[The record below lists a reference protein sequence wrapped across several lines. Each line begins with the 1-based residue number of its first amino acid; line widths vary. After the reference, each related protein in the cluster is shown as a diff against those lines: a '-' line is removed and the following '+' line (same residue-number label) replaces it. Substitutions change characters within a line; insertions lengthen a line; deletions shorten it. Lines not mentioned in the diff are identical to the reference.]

1 MMIKTEKTEKWPL
14 VSHPAS
20 GGSSD
25 ALQVGRG
32 CYPSP
37 PIQLSLLMGKN
48 CCTRW
53 SSDPSSPDS
62 SSSGSPIPVSLST
75 VGHSTSIDIRLKKD
89 LQESYI
95 PYSKLNLI
103 AHLLYLNHQS
113 SSLRY
118 QPLTHS
124 HYHKQSHSAV
134 TSASVMSAATSLLH
148 RSHNGSALANALLS
162 LALPQNNP
170 IPIPT
175 SSKWPSM
182 WSVPTSA
189 SRSSG
194 ASTGAIRLCL

>member
-1 MMIKTEKTEKWPL
+1 
-14 VSHPAS
+14 
-20 GGSSD
+20 
-25 ALQVGRG
+25 
-32 CYPSP
+32 
-37 PIQLSLLMGKN
+37 MGKN
-48 CCTRW
+48 SCSRW
-53 SSDPSSPDS
+53 SSGPSLPDT

-89 LQESYI
+89 PQESYI
-95 PYSKLNLI
+95 PNSKLNLI

-113 SSLRY
+113 SSQRH

-134 TSASVMSAATSLLH
+134 TSASVMSAVTSLLH

-162 LALPQNNP
+162 VALPQNNP

-182 WSVPTSA
+182 WSVPTS
-189 SRSSG
+189 SMLSSSPLTS
-194 ASTGAIRLCL
+194 A